1 MIEKFIDIQAKM
13 LSYIAF
19 SDSKCDEKEEKFYIN
34 FLNTLEIPKEK
45 SGLYLSYIKNPPS
58 TETILKEISRLPN
71 EITLSCIKNA
81 YLMAMCS
88 NGLCNEEKESLIK
101 LGRHIGLKNTET
113 DSYFNMLDSYYQMYL
128 LENEIFENINR
139 GV

>member
-45 SGLYLSYIKNPPS
+45 DGLYLSYINNPPS
-58 TETILKEISRLPN
+58 TEAILKEISGLPN

-88 NGLCNEEKESLIK
+88 NGLSKEEKDALIMF
-101 LGRHIGLKNTET
+101 GRHIGLKDEYI
-113 DSYFNMLDSYYQMYL
+113 DLYFNMLDNYYQSYL
-128 LENEIFENINR
+128 LEIKIFENINR